1 MLQGGF
7 GAVDQ
12 RDDYL
17 ALASGLGF
25 FHQHIIA
32 MHDVVVSHR
41 LSADFKRKDGF
52 VVDNIVQRQAIA
64 IFHRL
69 QRATGGDA
77 AHQGNF
83 EAGGC
88 FALGQHIDGAAVIVG
103 ATEQTFSLQVGD
115 VFVDGGQGTEI
126 EPGGNLFKGGR
137 VAAAPDEIPYE
148 IEDFFLSLCDCHSRC
163 SAANERRNCNRI
175 VVDYGCIGC

>member
-1 MLQGGF
+1 MIPLRKFTDDGEDAALNGDASGGHDDGLHFGVGGLQANHIPLKKIMLQGGLR
-7 GAVDQ
+7 AVDQ

-25 FHQHIIA
+25 FDQHIVT
-32 MHDVVVSHR
+32 MHDVVVTHR

-115 VFVDGGQGTEI
+115 VFVDGGQGLRSSPEAI
-126 EPGGNLFKGGR
+126 SSKEG
-137 VAAAPDEIPYE
+137 E
-148 IEDFFLSLCDCHSRC
+148 
-163 SAANERRNCNRI
+163 
-175 VVDYGCIGC
+175 